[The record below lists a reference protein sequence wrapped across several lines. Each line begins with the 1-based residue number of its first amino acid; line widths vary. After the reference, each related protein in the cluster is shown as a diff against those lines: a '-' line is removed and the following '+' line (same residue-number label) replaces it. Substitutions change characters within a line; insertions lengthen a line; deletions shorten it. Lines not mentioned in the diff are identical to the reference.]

1 MAEPGQ
7 ECKASGLQA
16 RAVTTTAP
24 GLQPKQ
30 PAEGQL
36 GTVFM
41 PGTRQRFQIPGG
53 DFLPGLGAILPSARM
68 RKQCEE
74 GTGKKTGQG
83 KFQRAGRWAFPC
95 STLAGGLWSLPLSS
109 VLSCGVSWGRLLPL
123 QNGILTTPACDSQ
136 YELAPQDQPLPFLA
150 N

>member
-16 RAVTTTAP
+16 RAVTTAVP

-36 GTVFM
+36 GTFFM

-53 DFLPGLGAILPSARM
+53 DFLPGLGAILPRM

-74 GTGKKTGQG
+74 GTGKKTGNG
-83 KFQRAGRWAFPC
+83 EVPESWALGF
-95 STLAGGLWSLPLSS
+95 SM
-109 VLSCGVSWGRLLPL
+109 
-123 QNGILTTPACDSQ
+123 
-136 YELAPQDQPLPFLA
+136 
-150 N
+150 